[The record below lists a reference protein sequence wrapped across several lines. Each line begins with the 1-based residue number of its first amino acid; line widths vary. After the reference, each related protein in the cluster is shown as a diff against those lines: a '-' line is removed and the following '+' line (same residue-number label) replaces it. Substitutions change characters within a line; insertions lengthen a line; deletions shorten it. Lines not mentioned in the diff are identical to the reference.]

1 MLGEYVSRLA
11 RSEHDRA
18 ARYRDQIQRL
28 RDIAKM
34 ETQPRVRARLLEIA
48 EQYEQV
54 IDDLE
59 GQKTR
64 RP

>member
-1 MLGEYVSRLA
+1 
-11 RSEHDRA
+11 
-18 ARYRDQIQRL
+18 
-28 RDIAKM
+28 M
-34 ETQPRVRARLLEIA
+34 ETLPRVRARLLEIA

>member
-18 ARYRDQIQRL
+18 ARYRDKIQRL

>member
-28 RDIAKM
+28 REIAKM